1 MGCNRVCPK
10 TDTCSKTHFLRFRV
24 ATQIVL
30 CVRVID
36 SLVFLPVDQAVL
48 QHGLQK
54 LRGDLIFVGHHR
66 IHQQRISESCLHIV
80 CLIPPHIRPCNQGP
94 FYRFFTR
101 PISAPPKSRRSQPAH
116 FAATQGFLSFAWPR
130 WRISCR
136 IRWPASILRWLSPSW
151 TAPDSIR
158 L

>member
-48 QHGLQK
+48 QHGLQQ
-54 LRGDLIFVGHHR
+54 LLGDLVFVGRHR
-66 IHQQRISESCLHIV
+66 IHQRRISESRLHIV
-80 CLIPPHIRPCNQGP
+80 CSTPLHIRPCNQGN
-94 FYRFFTR
+94 FYRHFPSPYFRTAKKPAITTNTFR
-101 PISAPPKSRRSQPAH
+101 CHSRLFIFCLASLAD
-116 FAATQGFLSFAWPR
+116 FL
-130 WRISCR
+130 
-136 IRWPASILRWLSPSW
+136 
-151 TAPDSIR
+151 
-158 L
+158 